1 LTEPDEAG
9 MSDPS
14 DPHRGQPVLRAGA
27 DLSQAKA
34 AMIMLHGRGADAA
47 DIIGLSEVI
56 GRPEII
62 YLAPEAAGHTWYPTS
77 FLAPV
82 TRNEPGRTSALG
94 VIAGLIGR
102 LGAAKLAPERIALL
116 GFSQGAC
123 LALEFAARNPR
134 RYGAVFGLSGG
145 LIGEAID
152 QEDFSGSLDGTPAFI
167 GCSDIDPHIPLERVR
182 ESGAIIRRLGAEV
195 TERIYPGM
203 GHTIVEDEI
212 AEVRRIVD
220 EMAG

>member
-1 LTEPDEAG
+1 

-56 GRPEII
+56 GRPEVI

-82 TRNEPGRTSALG
+82 ERNEPGRTSALG

-102 LGAAKLAPERIALL
+102 LGAAKLAPEQIALL

-123 LALEFAARNPR
+123 LSLEFAARNPR

-145 LIGEAID
+145 LIGETID
-152 QEDFSGSLDGTPAFI
+152 PDNYPGSLEGTPAFI

-182 ESGAIIRRLGAEV
+182 ESAAIMRRLGAEV
-195 TERIYPGM
+195 SEKIYPGM

-212 AEVRRIVD
+212 IEVRRILD

>member
-1 LTEPDEAG
+1 

-34 AMIMLHGRGADAA
+34 AVIMLHGRGADAA

-62 YLAPEAAGHTWYPTS
+62 YLAPEAAGHTWYPNS
-77 FLAPV
+77 FLSPV
-82 TRNEPGRTSALG
+82 ARNEPGRTSALG

-102 LGAAKLAPERIALL
+102 LGEAKLPLDKIALL

-123 LALEFAARNPR
+123 LALEFAARNPK

-145 LIGEAID
+145 LIGEKVAP
-152 QEDFSGSLDGTPAFI
+152 EDYSGSLAGTPVFI
-167 GCSDIDPHIPLERVR
+167 GCSDVDPHIPLERVR
-182 ESGAIIRRLGAEV
+182 ESAHIMRALSGEV
-195 TERIYPGM
+195 TEQIYPGM

-212 AEVRRIVD
+212 AHVRRMVD
-220 EMAG
+220 GMVA

>member
-1 LTEPDEAG
+1 
-9 MSDPS
+9 MSDPN

-62 YLAPEAAGHTWYPTS
+62 YLAPEAAGHTWYPYS

-82 TRNEPGRTSALG
+82 TRNEPGRASALN

-102 LGAAKLAPERIALL
+102 LGSARLAPERIALL

-145 LIGEAID
+145 LIGEAVD
-152 QEDFSGSLDGTPAFI
+152 QEDFSGSLEGTPTFI
-167 GCSDIDPHIPLERVR
+167 GCSDIDPHIPLQRVR
-182 ESGAIIRRLGAEV
+182 ESAAILRRLDAEV
-195 TERIYPGM
+195 SEKIYPGM

-212 AEVRRIVD
+212 VEVRRIVD
-220 EMAG
+220 EMVG